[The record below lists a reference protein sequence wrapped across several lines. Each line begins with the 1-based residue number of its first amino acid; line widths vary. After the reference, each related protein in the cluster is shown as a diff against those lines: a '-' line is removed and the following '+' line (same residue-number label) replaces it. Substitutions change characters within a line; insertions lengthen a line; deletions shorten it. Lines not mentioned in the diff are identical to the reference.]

1 MSCPDCST
9 ATGFPNTCG
18 QVVVVN
24 YRPPE
29 ASSAIPAWLEYNCDG
44 EEPEL
49 ILYSTP
55 ELDETIDDWDID
67 YIELIG
73 RGISGTSCAD
83 PVHADLCPP
92 TLEAIHDMFVEQ
104 TTAIN
109 ANIDAEI
116 QAQTASINANIDEAE
131 TAIVNAIGAAA
142 DDVEAAI
149 SGQTSALESALEDVE
164 SAIATASANQISAVE
179 TAADDIEAAI
189 GSATNII
196 VESLTIV
203 DPNYTYAYTYT
214 ANGDLE
220 TITRTTTAPGFPPCE
235 VQTYSYDGSFNLTG
249 TSAWVACP

>member
-1 MSCPDCST
+1 MSCPDCTT

-109 ANIDAEI
+109 ANID
-116 QAQTASINANIDEAE
+116 EAE
-131 TAIVNAIGAAA
+131 TAIVNA
-142 DDVEAAI
+142 V
-149 SGQTSALESALEDVE
+149 
-164 SAIATASANQISAVE
+164 ATASNEIK
-179 TAADDIEAAI
+179 AAI
-189 GSATNII
+189 GSAAN
-196 VESLTIV
+196 TIV
-203 DPNYTYAYTYT
+203 GAISAEPNYAYTYTYT
-214 ANGDLE
+214 ANGYVE
-220 TITRTTTAPGFPPCE
+220 TITRTTTDPGLPPCE

-249 TSAWVACP
+249 VSAWVACP

>member
-1 MSCPDCST
+1 MSCPDCTT
-9 ATGFPNTCG
+9 ATGFPTACG

-44 EEPEL
+44 GTPEL

-55 ELDETIDDWDID
+55 DLSETIDDWDID

-109 ANIDAEI
+109 ANIDAEV
-116 QAQTASINANIDEAE
+116 QAQTAAINENIDEAE
-131 TAIVNAIGAAA
+131 ENIIEAIEGQTAAL
-142 DDVEAAI
+142 EAAL
-149 SGQTSALESALEDVE
+149 GDVE
-164 SAIATASANQISAVE
+164 SAVASASANQISAIE
-179 TAADDIEAAI
+179 TAGDEIEAAI
-189 GSATNII
+189 GSAANSI
-196 VESLTIV
+196 VDSLTDAIT
-203 DPNYTYAYTYT
+203 PINYAYAFTYT
-214 ANGDLE
+214 ANGDVE
-220 TITRTTTAPGFPPCE
+220 TITRTATINGVPQCE
-235 VQTYSYDGSFNLTG
+235 VQTYSYDGTFALTG
-249 TSAWVACP
+249 VSAWVACP